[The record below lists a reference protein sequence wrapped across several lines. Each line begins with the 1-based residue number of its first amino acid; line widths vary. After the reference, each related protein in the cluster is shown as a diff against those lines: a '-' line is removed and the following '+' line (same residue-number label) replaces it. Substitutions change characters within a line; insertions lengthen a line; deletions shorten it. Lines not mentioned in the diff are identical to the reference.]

1 MTHSPRRRDVN
12 RKSYGRRTIT
22 AVLLGMAALAIGS
35 VFGAARD
42 GDAASTVKPSNS
54 APPTISG
61 TTTEGSTLTAT
72 SGSWDGT
79 APITY
84 TYAWSRC
91 DQTGGSC
98 AQISGATASTY
109 VLKNVDAGATL
120 RVTVKASNADGF
132 TEATSVP
139 TAVVA
144 GTPVAPA
151 TGCPTG
157 TGVIPIADLT
167 LPARLAIDQQT
178 VTPGLVT
185 PSTGTIQVRARV
197 TACGGR
203 PVQGALLYATAVP
216 YNQYSIAPEGTT
228 GADGGA
234 TLTMNQLRGFP
245 AARQQQL
252 LVVFLRARK
261 ATDPLAGGV
270 STRLLVSFPVSLK

>member
-1 MTHSPRRRDVN
+1 VN
-12 RKSYGRRTIT
+12 GNSFGRRTIT
-22 AVLLGMAALAIGS
+22 AVLIGISALAIGA
-35 VFGAARD
+35 VFGTVRE
-42 GDAASTVKPSNS
+42 GEAASAVKPSNS
-54 APPTISG
+54 APPTVSG
-61 TTTEGSTLTAT
+61 TTTEGSTLTAANGT
-72 SGSWDGT
+72 WDGT

-98 AQISGATASTY
+98 AQISGATANTY

-120 RVTVKASNADGF
+120 RVTVKATNADGF

-144 GTPVAPA
+144 GTPVPPV

-157 TGVIPIADLT
+157 TGVIAVADLSP
-167 LPARLAIDQQT
+167 PARLLIDQQT

-185 PSTGTIQVRARV
+185 PSTGTIQLRARV

-203 PVQGALLYATAVP
+203 PVQGALLYGTAVP

-228 GADGGA
+228 GADGAA

-261 ATDPLAGGV
+261 ASDPLLGGI
-270 STRLLVSFPVSLK
+270 STRILVSFPVSLK